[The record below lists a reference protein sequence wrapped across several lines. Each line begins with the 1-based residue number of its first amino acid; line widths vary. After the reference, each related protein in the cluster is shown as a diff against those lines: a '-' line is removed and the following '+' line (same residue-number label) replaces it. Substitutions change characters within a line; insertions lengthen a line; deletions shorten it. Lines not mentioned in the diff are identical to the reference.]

1 VAKVSL
7 AVQRTG
13 LVTSVGLSA
22 PAACAAIR
30 SKITNPTETR
40 FMDSSGQWIMAHE
53 VVLEQPLR
61 GMNKLAYMAA
71 MTIDECL
78 NEVPKKD
85 WKHIP
90 LLLCVAEFDR
100 PGRAAGLDHDL
111 FLEIEEL
118 LQTKFADESC
128 MVAHGRASMAVAMV
142 AADKLIH
149 QGKCQHAIIAA
160 TDSLLHW
167 PTLSSLEKA
176 ERLLGENNSN
186 GFMPGEGAAAVLVGA
201 PSKEAELRCN
211 AVGFGV
217 EKVHISS
224 EEPLRA
230 QGMSN
235 AIWQALT
242 DAQQQMHELDFR
254 ITDLSGEQYYFKEAS
269 LALSR
274 TMRVTK
280 EKFDIWHPAECI
292 GETGATSGLVLLA
305 VADAACRKGYADG
318 PNILAHMANDG
329 GQRAA
334 VIFEFVGAS

>member
-22 PAACAAIR
+22 PSACAAIR

-40 FMDSSGQWIMAHE
+40 FMDSAGQWIMAHE

-61 GMNKLAYMAA
+61 GINKLAYMAA
-71 MTIDECL
+71 MAIDECL
-78 NEVPKKD
+78 SDIPKTD
-85 WKHIP
+85 WKNIP

-111 FLEIEEL
+111 FLDIEKL
-118 LQTKFADESC
+118 LQTQFAAASC

-142 AADKLIH
+142 AADKLIQ
-149 QGKCQHAIIAA
+149 QGGCRQAIIAA

-167 PTLSSLEKA
+167 PTLSSLEKS
-176 ERLLGENNSN
+176 ERLLCETNSN
-186 GFMPGEGAAAVLVGA
+186 GFMPGEGAAAVLVRA
-201 PSKEAELRCN
+201 PSDGLELRCK

-217 EKVHISS
+217 EKVHIAS

-230 QGMSN
+230 EGMSN
-235 AIWQALT
+235 AIQQALT
-242 DAQQQMHELDFR
+242 DSQRQMHELDFR

-274 TMRVTK
+274 TMRSTK

-305 VADAACRKGYADG
+305 VADAACRKSYADG
-318 PNILAHMANDG
+318 PNILAHMANDA

-334 VIFEFVGAS
+334 VIFEFMGAA